1 MLSPSIVINNFKGH
15 DYSNKFDNYRV
26 FLKTLATNQLL
37 VENRTTIFDTVIFNS
52 SLNYKEEQDHR
63 KNTVSQCH

>member
-1 MLSPSIVINNFKGH
+1 MIIAISLIMIES
-15 DYSNKFDNYRV
+15 
-26 FLKTLATNQLL
+26 FLQTLATNQLL

>member
-1 MLSPSIVINNFKGH
+1 M
-15 DYSNKFDNYRV
+15 V

-52 SLNYKEEQDHR
+52 SLHYKEEQDHR

>member
-1 MLSPSIVINNFKGH
+1 MIIAISLIMIES
-15 DYSNKFDNYRV
+15 

-52 SLNYKEEQDHR
+52 SLNNKEEQDHR